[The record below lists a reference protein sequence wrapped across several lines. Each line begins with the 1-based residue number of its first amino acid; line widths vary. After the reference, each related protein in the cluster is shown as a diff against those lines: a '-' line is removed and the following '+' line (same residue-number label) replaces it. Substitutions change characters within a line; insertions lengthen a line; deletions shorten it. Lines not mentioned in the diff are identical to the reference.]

1 MESLMEKIFVVK
13 RVAEKLWASEEA
25 IDGAL
30 ESAAMLMGDL
40 VAARRDLEVS
50 HIVTDAATSKIAEA
64 MKAMADARTALIDA
78 HHALSEAKL
87 RIGVRTKL
95 DGFHPSVDA
104 DHEPASSTGN
114 LRRAG

>member
-1 MESLMEKIFVVK
+1 MEKIFVVK

-30 ESAAMLMGDL
+30 ESASILMGDL

-64 MKAMADARTALIDA
+64 MKAMADARTAMIDA
-78 HHALSEAKL
+78 HHALNEAKL

-95 DGFHPSVDA
+95 EGPVHSVEA
-104 DHEPASSTGN
+104 DHEPRTSNADQ
-114 LRRAG
+114 RRFG

>member
-1 MESLMEKIFVVK
+1 MEKIFVVK

-30 ESAAMLMGDL
+30 ESASILMGDL

-64 MKAMADARTALIDA
+64 MKAMADARTAMIDA
-78 HHALSEAKL
+78 HHALNEAKL

-95 DGFHPSVDA
+95 EGPHPSIDA
-104 DHEPASSTGN
+104 DHETSSSVDG